1 MGNKRGCQRKFDW
14 AQDDAVYNEKHKIYM
29 QKWKHSNNEDT
40 NDDNVNRDLL
50 INDDNVNRDLLI
62 NDDNVNMDLYI
73 NVDEDH
79 VENQIEQHEI
89 EIGMYML

>member
-50 INDDNVNRDLLI
+50 INDDNVN
-62 NDDNVNMDLYI
+62 MDLYI